1 MRGVFCPEICHKNK
15 LVTDVLEM
23 PGEPEYSKKRLV
35 VVVKTCY
42 VPSPNKIREVLDLAD
57 RQ

>member
-23 PGEPEYSKKRLV
+23 PVEPDYSKKRLV
-35 VVVKTCY
+35 VVVNTRY
-42 VPSPNKIREVLDLAD
+42 VPSPNKTREV
-57 RQ
+57 